1 MLRFK
6 NGLLLSTNMPD
17 PAGDGGSAGA
27 GGSGAPAA
35 GATPPAGGG
44 PAGGAPP
51 AGGDGAK
58 PWSFPTDKPFAEYL
72 PERVRTD
79 PSFRDIKSFENL
91 AESFVNAQKL
101 VGADKATI
109 LQVPKDDDAKGW
121 TDLYGK
127 IGRPEKADGY
137 KIPKRADGK
146 EYDSDSQGFQKAIVP
161 KLHEAGL
168 SQRQIDVLVPAWNA
182 VFDNANKARADADAA
197 DRTKAE
203 TALKAEWGTA
213 YDDKLKLAQAA
224 ISHYAGELKITDT
237 VLAELDSTKL
247 GNTPGLAKLLAHLGG
262 QLKEDGLIG
271 KGDTGFAAALSPAE
285 AKQQINAMSG
295 DAETKKA
302 LLDPKH
308 PQHKEI
314 VEKRQRLYEQAYP
327 PAA

>member
-1 MLRFK
+1 V
-6 NGLLLSTNMPD
+6 LLSTFMPD
-17 PAGDGGSAGA
+17 PAGEGGSAGA
-27 GGSGAPAA
+27 GGSAPAA

-44 PAGGAPP
+44 AAGGAPP
-51 AGGDGAK
+51 AGGAAPGGDAK

-91 AESFVNAQKL
+91 AESFVNAQRL

-109 LQVPKDDDAKGW
+109 LQIPKDDDAKAW
-121 TDLYGK
+121 ADFYAKT
-127 IGRPEKADGY
+127 GRPEKPEGY

-146 EYDSDSQGFQKAIVP
+146 EYDADSQGFQKAMVP

-168 SQRQIDVLVPAWNA
+168 SQRQIDMLVPAWNA
-182 VFDNANKARADADAA
+182 VFDNADTARADADAA

-213 YDDKLKLAQAA
+213 YDDKLKLAQSA
-224 ISHYAGELKITDT
+224 INHYAGELKITDA

-247 GNTPGLAKLLAHLGG
+247 GNTPGLAKMLAHLGA

-271 KGDTGFAAALSPAE
+271 KGDAGFAAALSPAE
-285 AKQQINAMSG
+285 ARQQINAMAS
-295 DAETKKA
+295 DETAKKA

-308 PQHKEI
+308 PQHRET
-314 VEKRQRLYEQAYP
+314 VERRAKLYEQAYP
-327 PAA
+327 PA